1 LTADIA
7 AISLGMP
14 ASPTRKL
21 VAILASDIAGY
32 SALMGADEPGTVRDL
47 KAHQAVVLPMIG
59 EFRGRIIDTAG
70 DGILA
75 EFASV
80 ADAVECAI
88 AVQTKMAERNTSVP
102 LARRMQ
108 FRMGINLGDVIYD
121 GERLYGEGINIA
133 ARLEAI
139 ADPGGI
145 CISDKV
151 YIETAERLGLA
162 CDDLGLP
169 PLKNIVR
176 PVRVYR
182 VRLLGKAQPV
192 SGSTLVTRTVAV
204 PPAKLPPL
212 HAFAAYAGTLVVL
225 LLLGHYVIVVKFDL
239 YTGFLR
245 AFSLALPA
253 LVGYVFSRSSG
264 TGVGWALMLGAT
276 AGVLSVLGMHVV
288 IGFVD
293 STSIV
298 PVSLR
303 DWQEAMEYA
312 LGITFAAVGGSLVA
326 LGINA
331 AAWRIGGH

>member
-1 LTADIA
+1 
-7 AISLGMP
+7 MP

-21 VAILASDIAGY
+21 VAIFASDIAGY

-139 ADPGGI
+139 ADPGGFAFPTRFT
-145 CISDKV
+145 SK
-151 YIETAERLGLA
+151 RLSVSVSPAMTLA
-162 CDDLGLP
+162 C
-169 PLKNIVR
+169 R
-176 PVRVYR
+176 R
-182 VRLLGKAQPV
+182 
-192 SGSTLVTRTVAV
+192 
-204 PPAKLPPL
+204 
-212 HAFAAYAGTLVVL
+212 
-225 LLLGHYVIVVKFDL
+225 
-239 YTGFLR
+239 
-245 AFSLALPA
+245 
-253 LVGYVFSRSSG
+253 
-264 TGVGWALMLGAT
+264 
-276 AGVLSVLGMHVV
+276 
-288 IGFVD
+288 
-293 STSIV
+293 
-298 PVSLR
+298 
-303 DWQEAMEYA
+303 
-312 LGITFAAVGGSLVA
+312 
-326 LGINA
+326 
-331 AAWRIGGH
+331 